1 MSSLTYLLVFLVCLA
16 VTESVRMSGEPWT
29 NSWAVGVREDVTE
42 KDVDNLAKKYGF
54 KNLKQVPHLHHAC

>member
-1 MSSLTYLLVFLVCLA
+1 MSSLTYLLVLLVCLA
-16 VTESVRMSGEPWT
+16 VTESVRVSDKQWT

-54 KNLKQVPHLHHAC
+54 ENRKQVPHSH